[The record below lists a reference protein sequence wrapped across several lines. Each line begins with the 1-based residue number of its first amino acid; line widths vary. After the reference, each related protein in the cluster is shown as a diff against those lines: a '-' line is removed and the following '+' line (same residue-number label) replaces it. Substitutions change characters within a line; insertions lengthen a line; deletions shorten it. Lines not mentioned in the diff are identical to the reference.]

1 MICINEIS
9 ITNFLI
15 YAINNMLANLLS
27 SINTNINN
35 LLDKL
40 VFINSDILINIS
52 SVIGEDFNSGIKLI
66 CNSLIYGFL
75 LYYSLSYLL
84 SHITFSQIEKPSQ
97 FVFKLLICSLA
108 LNGSQ
113 FLCSSLVYTCAY
125 ISDMILS
132 LGSYLFNYDVSF
144 FTLIT
149 EVFPENYFVSN
160 SFSLFSFDG
169 ILRASIS
176 FGFFSLVVSYAIR
189 YILLKVLM
197 ILSPFAILSLA
208 SSKTSCFFKSWF
220 KNLFAMLFLQIFIA
234 IILLVCFIVDN
245 NDAFLPSQIM
255 HIGMIYT
262 LFKANSFVKEFI
274 GGFSTDV
281 SLNVSNLSSIFK
293 GGN

>member
-169 ILRASIS
+169 ILKASIS
-176 FGFFSLVVSYAIR
+176 FGFFSLVISYTIR

-208 SSKTSCFFKSWF
+208 SSKTSWFFKSWL

-234 IILLVCFIVDN
+234 IILLVCFIVDTK
-245 NDAFLPSQIM
+245 DTFIPSQIM

-293 GGN
+293 GGT

>member
-169 ILRASIS
+169 ILKASIS
-176 FGFFSLVVSYAIR
+176 FGFFSLVISYTIR

-208 SSKTSCFFKSWF
+208 SSKTSWFFKAWL

-245 NDAFLPSQIM
+245 KDTFIPSQIM

-293 GGN
+293 GGT

>member
-169 ILRASIS
+169 ILKASIS
-176 FGFFSLVVSYAIR
+176 FGFFSLVISYTIR

-208 SSKTSCFFKSWF
+208 SSKTSWFFKSWL

-245 NDAFLPSQIM
+245 KDTFIPSQIM

-293 GGN
+293 GGT